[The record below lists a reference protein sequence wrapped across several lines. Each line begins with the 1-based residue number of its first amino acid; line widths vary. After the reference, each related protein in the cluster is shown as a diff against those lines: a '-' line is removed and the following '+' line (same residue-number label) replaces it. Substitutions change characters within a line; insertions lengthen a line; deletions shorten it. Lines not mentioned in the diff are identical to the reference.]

1 MVKRKDLPF
10 YACVLGWAVFVAALT
25 VYLFFPYQKALRLAL
40 QNVLGSGRIA
50 VSMEGV
56 TTKLMGIGA
65 SRVYL
70 KPDGARG
77 QTVPFEL
84 SNIDIFWNP
93 LSLLTG
99 KLTIHSKASLYGGV
113 LKCVLRGSPMMGP
126 SSNPNVSLTLE
137 HVNLGGCP
145 EGVLPWFKGM
155 TGILDGVIKKETPP
169 GRPDK
174 QVGSFR
180 LNLKSGQVKDLQI
193 ANMPRLIIPYQEIAI
208 EGKID
213 GPRIN
218 IAKLALM
225 SDFVSLTGSGF
236 VESGEAEQTINMKLS
251 YEGRSAAFPL
261 RGKGTINITGSQSAP
276 IVSVAFLDAPKG
288 PENLKQAAAPAGVPA
303 TPAAAVQP
311 GQRVVSP
318 SVLPGTPAGAARPVI
333 QPAAASGQGV
343 RQQGAQA
350 PAAAGPGALP
360 RRDTR

>member
-1 MVKRKDLPF
+1 M
-10 YACVLGWAVFVAALT
+10 
-25 VYLFFPYQKALRLAL
+25 
-40 QNVLGSGRIA
+40 
-50 VSMEGV
+50 
-56 TTKLMGIGA
+56 
-65 SRVYL
+65 
-70 KPDGARG
+70 
-77 QTVPFEL
+77 
-84 SNIDIFWNP
+84 
-93 LSLLTG
+93 TG

-126 SSNPNVSLTLE
+126 SSNPNVSLTFE

-180 LNLKSGQVKDLQI
+180 LNLKGGQVKDLQI
-193 ANMPRLIIPYQEIAI
+193 NNMPRLIIPYQEIAI

-218 IAKLALM
+218 IAKLALK

-236 VESGEAEQTINMKLS
+236 VESGELEQTINMKLS

-261 RGKGTINITGSQSAP
+261 KGKGTINITGSQSAP
-276 IVSVAFLDAPKG
+276 VVSVASLDAPKG
-288 PENLKQAAAPAGVPA
+288 PDGLKQAAAPGRRVRRLRRLRRHRRVSGSCRQASRPA
-303 TPAAAVQP
+303 HPQ
-311 GQRVVSP
+311 GS
-318 SVLPGTPAGAARPVI
+318 ARPVI

-343 RQQGAQA
+343 RQQGAQV
-350 PAAAGPGALP
+350 PAATGPGAIP
-360 RRDTR
+360 RRDAR